1 METLIQL
8 TEILALFSASA
19 LCIYL
24 IVVLIRF
31 NALLQVLQR
40 EFVDLNKN
48 LKPILEN
55 LNAITDKLR
64 LIAIKVDEQVN
75 MVQGVFVAFRRI
87 TENVTRFE
95 ERFQQ
100 LLEEPLMRVSALFG
114 NVINRVASM
123 FGRRSQ
129 DIF

>member
-1 METLIQL
+1 VETLIQF
-8 TEILALFSASA
+8 TIILALFSASA

-31 NALLQVLQR
+31 KALLQVLQR

-75 MVQGVFVAFRRI
+75 MVQGVFVAFKRI

-123 FGRRSQ
+123 FGRRTQ

>member
-8 TEILALFSASA
+8 TKILALFSASA

-24 IVVLIRF
+24 IVVLVRF
-31 NALLQVLQR
+31 NALLLVLKR
-40 EFVDLNKN
+40 EFIDLNKN

-75 MVQGVFVAFRRI
+75 MVQGVFVAFKRI

-95 ERFQQ
+95 ERFQY
-100 LLEEPLMRVSALFG
+100 LLEEPLMRVSALFS
-114 NVINRVASM
+114 NVINRVVSM

-129 DIF
+129 DIL

>member
-1 METLIQL
+1 VETLIQL
-8 TEILALFSASA
+8 TKILALFSASA

-24 IVVLIRF
+24 IVVLTRF
-31 NALLQVLQR
+31 NSFLLVLQR
-40 EFVDLNKN
+40 ELVDLNKN

-55 LNAITDKLR
+55 LNAMTDKLR

-87 TENVTRFE
+87 TENVTRLE

-114 NVINRVASM
+114 NVINRVISM
-123 FGRRSQ
+123 LGRRSQ
-129 DIF
+129 DIL

>member
-1 METLIQL
+1 VETLIRL
-8 TEILALFSASA
+8 TIILALSSASA

-24 IVVLIRF
+24 IVVLVRF

-40 EFVDLNKN
+40 ELVDLNKN

-75 MVQGVFVAFRRI
+75 MVQGVFIAFKRI
-87 TENVTRFE
+87 TENVARFE
-95 ERFQQ
+95 ERFQY

-114 NVINRVASM
+114 NVINRVVSM
-123 FGRRSQ
+123 FGRSQ
-129 DIF
+129 DIL

>member
-8 TEILALFSASA
+8 TEILALSSASA

-40 EFVDLNKN
+40 EFIELNKN

-55 LNAITDKLR
+55 VNAITDKLR

-75 MVQGVFVAFRRI
+75 MVQGVFVAFKRI
-87 TENVTRFE
+87 TDNVTRFE

-114 NVINRVASM
+114 NVISRVVSM

-129 DIF
+129 EIF

>member
-1 METLIQL
+1 VETLIQL
-8 TEILALFSASA
+8 TKILALSCASA

-24 IVVLIRF
+24 IVVLVRL

-40 EFVDLNKN
+40 ELIDLNKN

-75 MVQGVFVAFRRI
+75 MVQGVFIAFKRI
-87 TENVTRFE
+87 TDNVTRFE

-100 LLEEPLMRVSALFG
+100 ILEEPLMRVSTLFG
-114 NVINRVASM
+114 NVINRIVSM
-123 FGRRSQ
+123 FGQRS
-129 DIF
+129 

>member
-75 MVQGVFVAFRRI
+75 MVQGVFIAFKRI
-87 TENVTRFE
+87 TENVARFE
-95 ERFQQ
+95 ERFQY

-114 NVINRVASM
+114 NVINRVVSM
-123 FGRRSQ
+123 FGRSQ
-129 DIF
+129 DIL

>member
-8 TEILALFSASA
+8 TKILALSCASA

-24 IVVLIRF
+24 IIVLVRF
-31 NALLQVLQR
+31 NALLLVLQR
-40 EFVDLNKN
+40 ELIDLNKN

-55 LNAITDKLR
+55 LNAITDKMR

-75 MVQGVFVAFRRI
+75 MVQGVFIAFRRI
-87 TENVTRFE
+87 TDNVTRFE

-100 LLEEPLMRVSALFG
+100 ILEEPLMRVSALFG
-114 NVINRVASM
+114 NVISRIVSM
-123 FGRRSQ
+123 FGQRS
-129 DIF
+129 

>member
-1 METLIQL
+1 VETLIQL
-8 TEILALFSASA
+8 TKILALSSASA

-24 IVVLIRF
+24 IVVLVRF
-31 NALLQVLQR
+31 NALLLVLQR
-40 EFVDLNKN
+40 ELIELNKN

-75 MVQGVFVAFRRI
+75 MVQGVFVAFKRI
-87 TENVTRFE
+87 TENVARFE
-95 ERFQQ
+95 ERFQYI
-100 LLEEPLMRVSALFG
+100 LEEPLMRVSTLFG
-114 NVINRVASM
+114 NIINRVVSM

-129 DIF
+129 DIL

>member
-8 TEILALFSASA
+8 TKILALFSASA

-24 IVVLIRF
+24 IVVLVRL

-40 EFVDLNKN
+40 ELVDLNKN

-75 MVQGVFVAFRRI
+75 MVQGVFVAFKRI

-100 LLEEPLMRVSALFG
+100 LLEEPLMRVSALFS
-114 NVINRVASM
+114 NVINRVVSM
-123 FGRRSQ
+123 FGRRTQ

>member
-8 TEILALFSASA
+8 TKILALSSFSA

-24 IVVLIRF
+24 IVVLVRF

-40 EFVDLNKN
+40 VLVDLNKS

-55 LNAITDKLR
+55 LNAITEKIR
-64 LIAIKVDEQVN
+64 LIATKVDEQVN
-75 MVQGVFVAFRRI
+75 MVQGVFIAFKRI
-87 TENVTRFE
+87 TDNVTRFE

-100 LLEEPLMRVSALFG
+100 ILEEPLMRVSALFG
-114 NVINRVASM
+114 NVLNRVISM
-123 FGRRSQ
+123 FGRRSK
-129 DIF
+129 DIL

>member
-1 METLIQL
+1 VETLIQL
-8 TEILALFSASA
+8 AKILALSCASA

-24 IVVLIRF
+24 IVVLVRF

-40 EFVDLNKN
+40 ELIDLNKN

-75 MVQGVFVAFRRI
+75 MVQGVFIAFKRI
-87 TENVTRFE
+87 TDNVTRFE

-100 LLEEPLMRVSALFG
+100 ILEEPLLRVSALFG
-114 NVINRVASM
+114 NVINRIVSM
-123 FGRRSQ
+123 FGRRS
-129 DIF
+129 

>member
-8 TEILALFSASA
+8 TKILALSSFSA

-24 IVVLIRF
+24 IVVLVRF

-40 EFVDLNKN
+40 ELVDLNKS

-55 LNAITDKLR
+55 LNAITEKIR
-64 LIAIKVDEQVN
+64 LIATKVDEQVN
-75 MVQGVFVAFRRI
+75 MVQGVFIAFKRI
-87 TENVTRFE
+87 TDNVTRFE

-100 LLEEPLMRVSALFG
+100 ILEEPLMRVSALFG
-114 NVINRVASM
+114 NVLNSVISM
-123 FGRRSQ
+123 FGRRSK
-129 DIF
+129 DIL

>member
-8 TEILALFSASA
+8 TKILALSSASA

-24 IVVLIRF
+24 IVVLIRL
-31 NALLQVLQR
+31 NAFLQILQR
-40 EFVDLNKN
+40 ELVDLNKN

-55 LNAITDKLR
+55 LNAIADKLR

-75 MVQGVFVAFRRI
+75 MVQGVFVAFKRI

-95 ERFQQ
+95 ERFQL

-114 NVINRVASM
+114 NVINRVVSL
-123 FGRRSQ
+123 FRRRAQ
-129 DIF
+129 DFF

>member
-1 METLIQL
+1 METLIHL
-8 TEILALFSASA
+8 SIILALFSASA

-24 IVVLIRF
+24 IVVLTRF
-31 NALLQVLQR
+31 NAFLQILQR
-40 EFVDLNKN
+40 ELVDLNKN

-55 LNAITDKLR
+55 INTMTDKLR
-64 LIAIKVDEQVN
+64 LIASKVDEQVN
-75 MVQGVFVAFRRI
+75 MVQGVFVAFKRI

-100 LLEEPLMRVSALFG
+100 MLEEPLLRVSALFG
-114 NVINRVASM
+114 NVINRVVSLL
-123 FGRRSQ
+123 GRRSQ

>member
-1 METLIQL
+1 METFIQFGI
-8 TEILALFSASA
+8 ILALFSASA

-31 NALLQVLQR
+31 KALLQVLQR

-75 MVQGVFVAFRRI
+75 MVQGVFVAFKRI

-123 FGRRSQ
+123 FGRRTQ

>member
-1 METLIQL
+1 VETLIQL
-8 TEILALFSASA
+8 TKILALFSASA

-24 IVVLIRF
+24 IVVLTRF
-31 NALLQVLQR
+31 NSFLLVLQR
-40 EFVDLNKN
+40 ELVDLNKN

-55 LNAITDKLR
+55 LNAMTDKLR

-75 MVQGVFVAFRRI
+75 IVQGVFVAFRRI
-87 TENVTRFE
+87 TENVTRLE

-114 NVINRVASM
+114 NVINRVISM
-123 FGRRSQ
+123 LGRRSQ
-129 DIF
+129 DIL

>member
-1 METLIQL
+1 VETFIQFGI
-8 TEILALFSASA
+8 ILALFSASA

-31 NALLQVLQR
+31 NDLLQVLQR
-40 EFVDLNKN
+40 ELVDLNKN

-75 MVQGVFVAFRRI
+75 MVQGVFVAFKRI

-114 NVINRVASM
+114 NVINRVASL
-123 FGRRSQ
+123 FGRRTQ

>member
-1 METLIQL
+1 VETLIQL

-55 LNAITDKLR
+55 LNAIMDKLR

>member
-8 TEILALFSASA
+8 TKILALSSASA

-55 LNAITDKLR
+55 LNAIMDKLR

-75 MVQGVFVAFRRI
+75 MVQGVFIAFKRI
-87 TENVTRFE
+87 TENVARFE
-95 ERFQQ
+95 ERFQY

-114 NVINRVASM
+114 NVINRVVSM
-123 FGRRSQ
+123 FGRSQ
-129 DIF
+129 DIL

>member
-8 TEILALFSASA
+8 TKILALFSASA

-24 IVVLIRF
+24 IVVLVRF
-31 NALLQVLQR
+31 NALLLVLQR
-40 EFVDLNKN
+40 EFIDLNKN

-75 MVQGVFVAFRRI
+75 MVQGVFVAFKRI

-95 ERFQQ
+95 ERFQY
-100 LLEEPLMRVSALFG
+100 LLEEPLMRVSALFS
-114 NVINRVASM
+114 NVINRVVSM

-129 DIF
+129 DIL

>member
-1 METLIQL
+1 VETLIQL
-8 TEILALFSASA
+8 SKILALCSASA

-24 IVVLIRF
+24 IVVLTRLNTF
-31 NALLQVLQR
+31 LQVLQH
-40 EFVDLNKN
+40 ELVDLNKN

-64 LIAIKVDEQVN
+64 LIASKVDEQVN
-75 MVQGVFVAFRRI
+75 MVHGVFVAFRRI

-114 NVINRVASM
+114 NVFNRVVSM
-123 FGRRSQ
+123 FGRRPQ
-129 DIF
+129 DLF

>member
-1 METLIQL
+1 VETLIRL
-8 TEILALFSASA
+8 TIILALSSASA

-24 IVVLIRF
+24 IVVLVRF

-40 EFVDLNKN
+40 ELVDLNKN

-75 MVQGVFVAFRRI
+75 MVQGVFIAFKRI
-87 TENVTRFE
+87 TDNVTRFE
-95 ERFQQ
+95 ERFQR
-100 LLEEPLMRVSALFG
+100 LLEEPLMRVSALFS
-114 NVINRVASM
+114 NVINRVISM
-123 FGRRSQ
+123 FGRR
-129 DIF
+129 

>member
-1 METLIQL
+1 METLIQI

-55 LNAITDKLR
+55 LNAIMDKLR

-95 ERFQQ
+95 ERFQH
-100 LLEEPLMRVSALFG
+100 LALSFCRE
-114 NVINRVASM
+114 I
-123 FGRRSQ
+123 
-129 DIF
+129 

>member
-8 TEILALFSASA
+8 TKILALFSASA

-31 NALLQVLQR
+31 NSFLLVLQR
-40 EFVDLNKN
+40 ELVDLNKN

-55 LNAITDKLR
+55 LNTITDKLR

-75 MVQGVFVAFRRI
+75 TVQGVFVAFRRI
-87 TENVTRFE
+87 TENVTRLE

-114 NVINRVASM
+114 NVINRVISM
-123 FGRRSQ
+123 LGRRSQ
-129 DIF
+129 NIL